1 MVDIDGMV
9 GRLMQLMKDTHA
21 ASALR
26 GGSEHGGTEV
36 VLAYHLRTTERE
48 QDAARLDLLKALAF
62 KRA

>member
-9 GRLMQLMKDTHA
+9 GRLMQLVKDTHA
-21 ASALR
+21 TSALR
-26 GGSEHGGTEV
+26 SGDKNGGTEM
-36 VLAYHLRTTERE
+36 VLAYHLRTTERK